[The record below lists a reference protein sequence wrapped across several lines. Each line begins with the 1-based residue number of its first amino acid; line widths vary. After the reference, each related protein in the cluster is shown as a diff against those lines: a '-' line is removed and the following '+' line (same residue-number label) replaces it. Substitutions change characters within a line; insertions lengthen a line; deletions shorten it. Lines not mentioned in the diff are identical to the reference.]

1 MKMVEGLVSF
11 VLIYICV
18 AIFLIFKNP
27 IAIYAASFCIG
38 YFARWMWVDSGN
50 DEDGLT

>member
-38 YFARWMWVDSGN
+38 YFARWLYSRD
-50 DEDGLT
+50 DEDNLT